1 MNKRVKLFGWRI
13 FAVICLSF
21 MTPMAV
27 LMGDWESWKQI
38 WRKALTDK

>member
-27 LMGDWESWKQI
+27 LMGDWGKLEADMAKGFD
-38 WRKALTDK
+38 R